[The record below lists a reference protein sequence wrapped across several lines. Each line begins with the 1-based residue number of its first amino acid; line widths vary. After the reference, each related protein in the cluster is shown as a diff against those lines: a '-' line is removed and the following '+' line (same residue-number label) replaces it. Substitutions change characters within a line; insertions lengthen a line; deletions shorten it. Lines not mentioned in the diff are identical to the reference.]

1 VANLQALG
9 AEDAQVLE
17 RLLSSG
23 AARFEVHIL
32 SDSYRLLQLGFLT
45 IVRRMGGGTSWI
57 CELHSALTPLR
68 EQFKKRNPQAGRSE
82 DR

>member
-1 VANLQALG
+1 
-9 AEDAQVLE
+9 
-17 RLLSSG
+17 
-23 AARFEVHIL
+23 
-32 SDSYRLLQLGFLT
+32 
-45 IVRRMGGGTSWI
+45 MGGGTSWI